1 MTLAGGGKPDQLPRR
16 RFLWIKVVDPAAL
29 TLPRKGRSVCVR
41 TVIVLKGKTK
51 SAGNS
56 ATERVEV
63 YIRDS
68 IYSGLF
74 KPRQRLTEEALA
86 KTLHCSRGPIRE
98 AILRLERDGLVE
110 TVPRR
115 GTFIPDISAESI
127 EVVFSMRGKLEGLCV
142 RYMRQSM
149 NATKEQT
156 LSSILE
162 EMKAA
167 TKDEDNERFLAA
179 DLELHHTIWRFS
191 EREALERTLSNV
203 MNPRVFLIAR
213 TFSSAL
219 PIRQRY
225 KDHEKY
231 LDIVLSSPASKVEMA
246 VEQHFSELHD
256 RIFGGHSARHLIGVL

>member
-1 MTLAGGGKPDQLPRR
+1 V
-16 RFLWIKVVDPAAL
+16 F
-29 TLPRKGRSVCVR
+29 
-41 TVIVLKGKTK
+41 VLKAKAK
-51 SAGNS
+51 STRNFP
-56 ATERVEV
+56 TERVEA
-63 YIRDS
+63 YLRES

-74 KPRQRLTEEALA
+74 KPRQRLTEETLA

-149 NATKEQT
+149 TAEKEQE
-156 LSSILE
+156 LMSILD

-167 TKDEDNERFLAA
+167 TKEENNERFLEA
-179 DLELHHTIWRFS
+179 DLQHHHTIWRFS
-191 EREALERTLSNV
+191 NREALERTLSNV
-203 MNPRVFLIAR
+203 MNPRVLVIAR
-213 TFSSAL
+213 TFSSGL
-219 PIRQRY
+219 PIRERY

-231 LDIVLSSPASKVEMA
+231 LNIVLSSPASKVEMA
-246 VEQHFSELHD
+246 VEQHFADLHE
-256 RIFGGHSARHLIGVL
+256 RIFGGHSARQLIGVL

>member
-1 MTLAGGGKPDQLPRR
+1 MQTCNLHVLSLRI
-16 RFLWIKVVDPAAL
+16 F
-29 TLPRKGRSVCVR
+29 VCVK
-41 TVIVLKGKTK
+41 TMLVLKVKAK

-56 ATERVEV
+56 ATERVEA
-63 YIRDS
+63 YIRES
-68 IYSGLF
+68 VYSGLF
-74 KPRQRLTEEALA
+74 KPRQRLTEETLA
-86 KTLHCSRGPIRE
+86 KTLQCSRGPIRE

-149 NATKEQT
+149 TAAKEQT
-156 LSSILE
+156 LTSILD

-167 TKDEDNERFLAA
+167 TKEENNERFLEA
-179 DLELHHTIWRFS
+179 DLQLHHTIWRFS
-191 EREALERTLSNV
+191 EREPLQRTLSNV

-213 TFSSAL
+213 TFSSGL

-231 LDIVLSSPASKVEMA
+231 LEIVLSSPASKVEVA
-246 VEQHFSELHD
+246 VEQHFAELHD
-256 RIFGGHSARHLIGVL
+256 RIFGGHSARQLIAVL